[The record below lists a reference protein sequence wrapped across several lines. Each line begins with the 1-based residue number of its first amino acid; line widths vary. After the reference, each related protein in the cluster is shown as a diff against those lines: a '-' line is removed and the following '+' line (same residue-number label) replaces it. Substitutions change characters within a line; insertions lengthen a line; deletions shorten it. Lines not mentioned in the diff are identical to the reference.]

1 VQGAFNPAQAQQG
14 HTKTK
19 KKKFPKWFLW
29 FLIPMIPW
37 QCYKLATTD
46 TAKKLW
52 SWTAQSG
59 KSTQAQVEM
68 LAGNWDLEGSE
79 MDEDG
84 VEITLNG
91 IATYFENRKAMFEG
105 TMAFT
110 GTDEDGN
117 ELSLVFNMAMIS
129 NWSLEADKI
138 TETITRM
145 LILPAEEMVK
155 AMGAST
161 AMELVQEMT
170 SRMAL
175 VEGVAVTDR
184 IIELNEQ
191 QFVIEDIDDK
201 TIERYTRIGKN
212 GSSSAWPIRL
222 ASLERRWREAEKK
235 INELVKSE

>member
-1 VQGAFNPAQAQQG
+1 
-14 HTKTK
+14 
-19 KKKFPKWFLW
+19 
-29 FLIPMIPW
+29 MIPW

-46 TAKKLW
+46 TAKKLL
-52 SWTAQSG
+52 SWTSEQSG
-59 KSTQAQVEM
+59 KSAQAQVEM
-68 LAGNWDLEGSE
+68 LAGNWDLEE
-79 MDEDG
+79 FTIDEDG

-91 IATYFENRKAMFEG
+91 IATYFENGKGMFEG
-105 TMAFT
+105 TMAIT

-117 ELSLVFNMAMIS
+117 ELSLFFNSAMIF

-138 TETITRM
+138 TETITRAM
-145 LILPAEEMVK
+145 VLPAEAMVETIVASA
-155 AMGAST
+155 AMQG
-161 AMELVQEMT
+161 MVQE
-170 SRMAL
+170 SAAAYAAL
-175 VEGVAVTDR
+175 VEGVAVTCR

-191 QFVIEDIDDK
+191 KLVIEDIDDK